1 MRTIQETEE
10 ICLVFNLPVHSAVRY
25 VQFGQVFNLL
35 HAGASL
41 LRKHQ
46 EGYGAVGV
54 SKKYGRRSYARY
66 PILWGLNEVKA
77 LQNPDP
83 SDTGALEDPT
93 AEVTKVN
100 IHIDEIFEIERLNM
114 RMQAQE
120 WAGLDQDPKAQ
131 LFVFVGRWSMQKG
144 VDLIADAFPS
154 ILESNPNVQLIAI
167 GPVIDLYGKFAAL
180 KLDVLM
186 KKYPKRVFSKPE
198 FTALPPYI
206 FTGAEFALIPS
217 RDEPFGLVAVE
228 FGRKGA
234 LGVGARVGGLGQMP
248 GWWYTVESTS
258 TIHLLD
264 QFKGAIREAL
274 SSSTKMRAKM
284 RAISAKQRF
293 PVAAW
298 VEELASL
305 QSNAIRL
312 HDKVRSKKLTMAS
325 TTTLVESRMSS
336 APGTR
341 RNSMELEDI
350 AEHLKVDSGSQRTSA
365 ISDRT
370 WTASRNSTQSHGED
384 DIIRVVP
391 DTDDVPPLPNRGLS
405 VSSRS
410 GLLAAGAL
418 PALTNKRASRQHRE
432 LSLGDVIGKRTDY
445 GLQRVDPFFE
455 DKSGTFYR
463 AFEKKLE
470 TLNGKNS
477 ETVNCIEEYLLK
489 SEKEWANN
497 VRNARL
503 GRTKS
508 ETNLSMNSWRRSRPS
523 SPAPSTLAFPESPL
537 ESPTEKAGFIIDE
550 YELGADY
557 KPPRY
562 LLNWMQ
568 VRLGSWPVYSFFLA
582 LGQIISA
589 NSYQITLL
597 TGEIGQTATKTYIIA
612 AIYLIASLCWWY
624 MFRRIPSF
632 YSLSL
637 PFIFYGL
644 AFVLIGLAHL
654 ADPAATGWIQNVGTG
669 CYTVASAS
677 GALFFALNFGDD
689 AGGKVE
695 SWVFRA
701 CMIQGTQQVCKQNP

>member
-1 MRTIQETEE
+1 M
-10 ICLVFNLPVHSAVRY
+10 
-25 VQFGQVFNLL
+25 
-35 HAGASL
+35 
-41 LRKHQ
+41 
-46 EGYGAVGV
+46 
-54 SKKYGRRSYARY
+54 
-66 PILWGLNEVKA
+66 
-77 LQNPDP
+77 
-83 SDTGALEDPT
+83 
-93 AEVTKVN
+93 
-100 IHIDEIFEIERLNM
+100 
-114 RMQAQE
+114 
-120 WAGLDQDPKAQ
+120 
-131 LFVFVGRWSMQKG
+131 
-144 VDLIADAFPS
+144 
-154 ILESNPNVQLIAI
+154 QLITI

-198 FTALPPYI
+198 FTALPPCI

-234 LGVGARVGGLGQMP
+234 LGIGARVGGLGQMP
-248 GWWYTVESTS
+248 GWWFTVESTS
-258 TIHLLD
+258 TIHLLT

-298 VEELASL
+298 VQELASL

-312 HDKVRSKKLTMAS
+312 HDKVRSKKLTLAS
-325 TTTLVESRMSS
+325 TATLVESRMSS
-336 APGTR
+336 APTTR
-341 RNSMELEDI
+341 RNSIELDDVPENF
-350 AEHLKVDSGSQRTSA
+350 KVTPASQRSST
-365 ISDRT
+365 ISERT
-370 WTASRNSTQSHGED
+370 WTTSRQSIQSHGD
-384 DIIRVVP
+384 DDAIRLIP
-391 DTDDVPPLPNRGLS
+391 NSDNVPPLPNNGLS
-405 VSSRS
+405 LNSLTSSS
-410 GLLAAGAL
+410 SLLGVTAIQ
-418 PALTNKRASRQHRE
+418 PNQSKRNSRQHKE
-432 LSLGDVIGKRTDY
+432 LSLGTVIGTRTDY
-445 GLQRVDPFFE
+445 GLQKVDPFFV
-455 DKSGTFYR
+455 DKSGAFYR

-477 ETVNCIEEYLLK
+477 ETANCIEEYLLK

-508 ETNLSMNSWRRSRPS
+508 ELSLSTYHRRSRPS
-523 SPAPSTLAFPESPL
+523 SPAPSTQPTLAFPESP
-537 ESPTEKAGFIIDE
+537 TGKGDFNIDE
-550 YELGADY
+550 YELGPDY

-597 TGEIGQTATKTYIIA
+597 TGEIGQSAEKTYIIA
-612 AIYLIASLCWWY
+612 AIYLIASLCWWF
-624 MFRRIPSF
+624 MFRRLPSL

-637 PFIFYGL
+637 PFVFYGL
-644 AFVLIGLAHL
+644 AFMLIGFAHFSSFTG
-654 ADPAATGWIQNVGTG
+654 TGWIQNVGTG

-701 CMIQGTQQVCKQNP
+701 CMIQGTQQ